1 MNKNTFINAM
11 TQIDDSYIDEIMEK
25 RARLLKKTDTRKPV
39 LLMRIVPIAAA
50 VAILAAGVITAF
62 TMANRN
68 KPEVPGADDPAVV
81 PPVVDTE
88 PERTNTI
95 VEGAFKLRLPTT
107 SYHPLQSWEGCAYIE
122 AYSYYLKNEKIY
134 IKVNYGFLDNDFADK
149 LAAGET
155 DYPDWHP
162 NYTLVNPNPTLRC
175 YASLGGFDIID
186 NNYENVFINGSSK
199 YFHIFDEEIPNFGC
213 VIEPHEWHDPE
224 SDETK
229 IYVTPIFNCSEVVE
243 LDFSNVPVGTSGVI
257 VFDFGWSEPD
267 NLDAFDARGPSG
279 FLHFYVGENGI
290 GFSAQL
296 GARGRANAKEN
307 AEKIENA
314 RSSTAETEEFNGWN
328 ESVNFGR

>member
-1 MNKNTFINAM
+1 MNKNDFLDAVANV
-11 TQIDDSYIDEIMEK
+11 DSEILDNVLRERAKLARAPK
-25 RARLLKKTDTRKPV
+25 RKSAI
-39 LLMRIVPIAAA
+39 LMRVIPIAAA
-50 VAILAAGVITAF
+50 VAILATCVIATF
-62 TMANRN
+62 SMANRN

-95 VEGAFKLRLPTT
+95 VEGAFKLVQPSVSRDFV
-107 SYHPLQSWEGCAYIE
+107 QSWEGCAYAE

-162 NYTLVNPNPTLRC
+162 EYTLVNPNPTLRC
-175 YASLGGFDIID
+175 YASLGGFGIN
-186 NNYENVFINGSSK
+186 NNYENVLINGSSK
-199 YFHIFDEEIPNFGC
+199 YFHVFDEDIPDFGC

-243 LDFSNVPVGTSGVI
+243 FDFSNVPVGTSGKI
-257 VFDFGWSEPD
+257 LFHFGWSEPD
-267 NLDAFDARGPSG
+267 NPDEFDARGVAG
-279 FLHFYVGENGI
+279 CLYFYVGENGI
-290 GFSAQL
+290 GFSAQPA
-296 GARGRANAKEN
+296 ARGRANAKEN